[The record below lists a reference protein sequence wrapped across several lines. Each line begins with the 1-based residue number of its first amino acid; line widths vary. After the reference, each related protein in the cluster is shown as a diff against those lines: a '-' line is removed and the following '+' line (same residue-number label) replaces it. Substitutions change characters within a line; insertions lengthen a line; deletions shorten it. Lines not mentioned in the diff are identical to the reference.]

1 MNYLTLNPYAILHG
15 QVWRLLTWIVVP
27 PEGLDLFT
35 LVMLY
40 FYFSIGT
47 TLERTWGTFRYN
59 VYLIGGMLLTI
70 VGAFLFYGV
79 CVLTGLTETITV
91 MEFGVSLA
99 SFYGFIANYFS
110 TYYVCMSIILAFA
123 ATFPDVQVLFMFIIP
138 LKIKVLGIIYAVI
151 LGVQVLQDVI
161 SLSSYIRTG
170 SIGWYL
176 PLADMTAILFSLLA
190 FIIFFVTTRKSFGRR
205 SRSKRQR
212 TYHKQVMRPVT
223 KHKFAI
229 CGRTD
234 ESDQIWN
241 FGSAQSATEIMSI
254 VRIIFLQQA
263 CEKNSRKERQV
274 IYMEEKRIQK
284 SAYGIHEAGKENKVC
299 VCQKNRSIPF
309 SRTYSRAPEQMG
321 FLLGIIRTRRS
332 VSETGKR

>member
-1 MNYLTLNPYAILHG
+1 MSWLSKLERKWGKYAIPNITLYLIICYAFGYVIELFNSSFLNYLTLNPYAILHG

-70 VGAFLFYGV
+70 AGAFLFYGV

-190 FIIFFVTTRKSFGRR
+190 FIIFFVTTRKSFRTPQQI
-205 SRSKRQR
+205 KRQR

-223 KHKFAI
+223 KHKCAI

-234 ESDQIWN
+234 ESDPDLEFRFCSKCDGNYEYCQDH
-241 FGSAQSATEIMSI
+241 
-254 VRIIFLQQA
+254 IFTHKHVKKQ
-263 CEKNSRKERQV
+263 
-274 IYMEEKRIQK
+274 
-284 SAYGIHEAGKENKVC
+284 
-299 VCQKNRSIPF
+299 
-309 SRTYSRAPEQMG
+309 
-321 FLLGIIRTRRS
+321 
-332 VSETGKR
+332 

>member
-1 MNYLTLNPYAILHG
+1 METSGREQYNEIEQGRRGVFMSWLSKLERKWGKYAIPNITLYLIICYAFGYVIELFNSSFLNYLTLNPYAILHG

-79 CVLTGLTETITV
+79 CVLTGVTETITV

-190 FIIFFVTTRKSFGRR
+190 FIIFFVTTRKSFRTPQQI
-205 SRSKRQR
+205 KRQR

-223 KHKFAI
+223 KHKCAI

-234 ESDQIWN
+234 ESDPDLVFRFCSKCDGNYEYCQDH
-241 FGSAQSATEIMSI
+241 
-254 VRIIFLQQA
+254 IFTHKHVKKQ
-263 CEKNSRKERQV
+263 
-274 IYMEEKRIQK
+274 
-284 SAYGIHEAGKENKVC
+284 
-299 VCQKNRSIPF
+299 
-309 SRTYSRAPEQMG
+309 
-321 FLLGIIRTRRS
+321 
-332 VSETGKR
+332 

>member
-1 MNYLTLNPYAILHG
+1 METSGREQYNEIEQGRRGVFMSWLSKLERKWGKYAIPNITLYLIICYAFGYVIELFNSSFLNYLTLNPYAILHG

-59 VYLIGGMLLTI
+59 VYLIGGMLLTT

-190 FIIFFVTTRKSFGRR
+190 FIIFFVTTRKSFRTPQQI
-205 SRSKRQR
+205 KRQR

-223 KHKFAI
+223 KHKCAI

-234 ESDQIWN
+234 ESDPDLEFRFCSKCDGNYEYCQDH
-241 FGSAQSATEIMSI
+241 
-254 VRIIFLQQA
+254 IFTHKHVKKQ
-263 CEKNSRKERQV
+263 
-274 IYMEEKRIQK
+274 
-284 SAYGIHEAGKENKVC
+284 
-299 VCQKNRSIPF
+299 
-309 SRTYSRAPEQMG
+309 
-321 FLLGIIRTRRS
+321 
-332 VSETGKR
+332 